1 MSNVE
6 KKTKNKSNNKAT
18 TGTGKNT
25 ALLGVNNKTDSS
37 NANSTKQKEKLDNK
51 SNNYTLV
58 ELESKTTELKEK
70 LQKINSEIESEQ
82 HLFIEETNQLN
93 EEFLI

>member
-37 NANSTKQKEKLDNK
+37 NAN
-51 SNNYTLV
+51 
-58 ELESKTTELKEK
+58 
-70 LQKINSEIESEQ
+70 
-82 HLFIEETNQLN
+82 
-93 EEFLI
+93 